1 MRGERGGGKYSLVD
15 TRGVAI
21 KKAGPLW
28 FNRFLSKATD
38 SDCFNL
44 VAKERGVSVTGLS
57 FCMVFKINSFN
68 TSIFVLNINFGA
80 FR

>member
-44 VAKERGVSVTGLS
+44 VAKERGVSVQGFS
-57 FCMVFKINSFN
+57 FCMDFKEK
-68 TSIFVLNINFGA
+68 TVLIPPSLS
-80 FR
+80 